1 MNIKVCFVASDGME
15 FGTVKDCILHEV
27 EINPEK
33 YRSFNNGIIMFTNST
48 MLNKG
53 FNYTDNFFNA
63 YTIVVFD
70 KEKADSYF
78 THLVDEF
85 GACVPSSD
93 PGIYYFIGD
102 MEWRCRMDNIVGF
115 ADALNQL
122 YLKLI

>member
-1 MNIKVCFVASDGME
+1 MNIKVCLAASDGME
-15 FGTVKDCILHEV
+15 FSTIKDCIQHEV

-33 YRSFNNGIIMFTNST
+33 YKSFNNGIIMITNST

-53 FNYTDNFFNA
+53 LDYTDNFFNA

-78 THLVDEF
+78 TNLVDKF

-93 PGIYYFIGD
+93 PGIYIID
-102 MEWRCRMDNIVGF
+102 NMEWRQIVQLVLQMHSTSCI
-115 ADALNQL
+115 LN
-122 YLKLI
+122 